1 MKRLISLLGCLLSLN
16 IVVSAQGISAA
27 EYFIDND
34 PGVGNGTSI
43 AITPTFNDSIS
54 FATNI
59 PTTGLSQGFHYLS
72 IRVKDGN
79 GMWGLYEAR
88 GFYTTANVPNK
99 PGIAAA
105 EYFIDTDPGVGN
117 GQVANI
123 GIAGDSVNFTT
134 VFSTSALSQGFHFL
148 SIRARDSNGIWGLF
162 ESRGFYVLNSPV
174 NRDSIVAAEYFVD
187 TDPGVGNAIAASI
200 GTSGDSVSFA
210 MSLPMTGIA
219 EGLHYL
225 CIRTKDAGGVWGL
238 YEQRGFYITS
248 YQATLNDSIVAAEY
262 FIDTD
267 PGIGNGG
274 SLIVANPDTAIS
286 QVFACATP
294 LSISVGQHFLFVR
307 VKDSKGLWSLI
318 EVDTFNVSSNPTP
331 ITGFRLFATKEDSR
345 VRLSWETLTEINTKD
360 FEIEKSKNGIDFEK
374 IGILK
379 AAGNSIERKQYQF
392 FDEKPNPELNFY
404 RIKQRNTDA
413 SFSFSNVVKILFA
426 LTESNITIYPNPA
439 SDKVYASLPFETD
452 CYLQCYNAQGQLV
465 YSKNYNKTSQV
476 KLNIS
481 AFAKGVYYIRMT
493 NGIALFNGQFIKE

>member
-43 AITPTFNDSIS
+43 AITPTPNDSIS

-72 IRVKDGN
+72 IRVKEGN
-79 GMWGLYEAR
+79 GIWGLYEAR

-117 GQVANI
+117 
-123 GIAGDSVNFTT
+123 
-134 VFSTSALSQGFHFL
+134 
-148 SIRARDSNGIWGLF
+148 
-162 ESRGFYVLNSPV
+162 
-174 NRDSIVAAEYFVD
+174 
-187 TDPGVGNAIAASI
+187 AIAASI

-210 MSLPMTGIA
+210 LSLPMTGIA

-248 YQATLNDSIVAAEY
+248 YQAPLNDSIVAAEY

-294 LSISVGQHFLFVR
+294 LSIPVGQHFLFVR

-345 VRLSWETLTEINTKD
+345 VRLSWETLTEINTQD

-452 CYLQCYNAQGQLV
+452 CYLQCYNAQVQLV

-476 KLNIS
+476 ELNIS